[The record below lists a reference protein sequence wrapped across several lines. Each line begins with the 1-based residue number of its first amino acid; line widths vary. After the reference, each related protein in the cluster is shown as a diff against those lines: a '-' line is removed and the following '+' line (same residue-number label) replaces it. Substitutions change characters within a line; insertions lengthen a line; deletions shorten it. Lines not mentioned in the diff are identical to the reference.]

1 MLRTCCE
8 STNGELGIAGLRR
21 QTLNTLP
28 TLEPDLGNASVGNR
42 PERHIQAT
50 ITQNLLS
57 GDCAGTMSP
66 VSQLIVVE
74 DDKSVVSN
82 DALITVSD
90 VGFEYEHS
98 RILDG
103 VSFSVDRGE
112 SIALVGPSGC
122 GKSTILNLI
131 SGVLSPGSGRICAD
145 GLDNHY
151 ERLGNVSY
159 MQQKDLLLPW
169 RTVAENSGLGL
180 ELRGTSGADSRL
192 EVERLAES
200 FGLADVL
207 GSMPHE
213 LSGGMRQRVAL
224 LRAVLP
230 DNPVLLLDEPF
241 GALDAITRRSLQ
253 QWLLNVLDTTN
264 KAVVLVTHDVEEAI
278 HLADRIMVMSTNPG
292 RIVAEVRVEL
302 EPDTERI
309 EISTSPRFVALK
321 SHILDL
327 LDNQESAQ

>member
-1 MLRTCCE
+1 M
-8 STNGELGIAGLRR
+8 
-21 QTLNTLP
+21 
-28 TLEPDLGNASVGNR
+28 
-42 PERHIQAT
+42 
-50 ITQNLLS
+50 
-57 GDCAGTMSP
+57 MSP
-66 VSQLIVVE
+66 VSQHIAVE

-112 SIALVGPSGC
+112 FVALVGPSGC

-131 SGVLSPGSGRICAD
+131 SGLLTPESGRISAD

-169 RTVAENSGLGL
+169 RTVAENSRLGL
-180 ELRGTSGADSRL
+180 ELRGISRADSRPD
-192 EVERLAES
+192 VERLAKS

-309 EISTSPRFVALK
+309 KISTSPRFVALK